1 VALSILLQVNAQVEC
16 AGGGHPLIGGV
27 PPCHGRTVGTV
38 PRPGTTAGGL
48 APGATVVDTLDDAL
62 DLARQ
67 EAIPDDGLD
76 RSEIWIIG
84 GAQVFR
90 DALPFADK
98 AYVTQISMHVDADT
112 YAPDIASLAESGA
125 WRMAEEGVWQ
135 GTQKG
140 SDDIAGFRFVTY
152 EKNREE

>member
-1 VALSILLQVNAQVEC
+1 M
-16 AGGGHPLIGGV
+16 
-27 PPCHGRTVGTV
+27 
-38 PRPGTTAGGL
+38 
-48 APGATVVDTLDDAL
+48 
-62 DLARQ
+62 
-67 EAIPDDGLD
+67 
-76 RSEIWIIG
+76 
-84 GAQVFR
+84 FR

-140 SDDIAGFRFVTY
+140 SDDIA
-152 EKNREE
+152 